1 MAQIALFKMLR
12 RFNLTIDAGVER
24 LRNLPMYNT
33 YKIDLYKGI
42 ENRIELSVRNNDRKS
57 VSLMVDSVVTFSL
70 VSEDK
75 TEKFDFPA
83 VEKSAALGLYNI
95 FIGKDELLKI
105 DEGNYFGHIIVTQNG
120 RDEPLYTTQDFYP
133 FADVVVHENKF
144 EAVLPTKA
152 IAADNFVREINQ
164 DPEDGQFYET
174 FTSGNLKADRVDTHT
189 LICELSEFV
198 GELYIDACPLATP
211 DAESWVELDKRVYEE
226 PVEDEEGNVPE
237 RFSGNILLN
246 ETVKTKWL
254 RVRWKR
260 KADDKAEV
268 KEVQYRN

>member
-42 ENRIELSVRNNDRKS
+42 ENRIELSIRNNDRKS
-57 VSLMVDSVVTFSL
+57 VSLMVDAVVTFSL

-95 FIGKDELLKI
+95 FIGKDDLLKI

-120 RDEPLYTTQDFYP
+120 REEPLYTTQDFYP

-144 EAVLPTKA
+144 EAVLPTKVLGV
-152 IAADNFVREINQ
+152 DDFVREINQ
-164 DPEDGQFYET
+164 DVEDGQFYET
-174 FTSGNLKADRVDTHT
+174 FVSSNLKADRVDTHT
-189 LICELSEFV
+189 LIISAESFV
-198 GELYIDACPLATP
+198 GEIAIEGCPLATP
-211 DAESWVELDKRVYEE
+211 DAESWAELDKRVYEE
-226 PVEDEEGNVPE
+226 PVVDEDGNLPE
-237 RFSGNILLN
+237 RFSGNVLFE
-246 ETVKTKWL
+246 ETAKVKWL
-254 RVRWKR
+254 RVKWKR